1 MLGFARLIAMA
12 AVVAL
17 VGCARD
23 PFDASLTYA
32 IPSTFEAA
40 SDSKAA
46 PLSEWWR
53 RFGSEELNQYVV
65 AASVNNFDVAVAV
78 ASLDQAEAQAGIA
91 HAALFPMIGFA
102 SNASRTRS
110 SGTDVPGVISKGQ
123 TRNSFSPL
131 FNASYILD
139 VWGQNRDQLD
149 SALHNRNASAYQVE
163 VVRLTTQAAVVNSFL
178 QYAANYERVAVAK
191 ENLGDAER
199 VLKIIKQR
207 QAAGT
212 AAELDTAQQESL
224 VATQRAAIPAL
235 RLTAETSRT
244 ALALLLGRPPQG
256 FELNTKT
263 TRSLRF
269 PDVLPGLPSSLLFR
283 RPDVRAAEQ
292 QLEAQDADV
301 QVARKAFLPT
311 IQLTGDA
318 GFQSA
323 ALATLLRPESFIWS
337 IAAGVT
343 QPIFEGGR
351 LVEQLALSEA
361 QRQQLLETY
370 RKSIIQALTDVENAL
385 IGIRENSAREVAQRQ
400 VVSAAR
406 QALDLTKQRLDA
418 GTIDTTTL
426 LNAQIALFQA
436 QDSLVQVRLARL
448 QAIVS
453 LFQALGGDW
462 SEG

>member
-1 MLGFARLIAMA
+1 M
-12 AVVAL
+12 
-17 VGCARD
+17 
-23 PFDASLTYA
+23 
-32 IPSTFEAA
+32 
-40 SDSKAA
+40 
-46 PLSEWWR
+46 
-53 RFGSEELNQYVV
+53 
-65 AASVNNFDVAVAV
+65 
-78 ASLDQAEAQAGIA
+78 
-91 HAALFPMIGFA
+91 
-102 SNASRTRS
+102 
-110 SGTDVPGVISKGQ
+110 
-123 TRNSFSPL
+123 
-131 FNASYILD
+131 
-139 VWGQNRDQLD
+139 
-149 SALHNRNASAYQVE
+149 
-163 VVRLTTQAAVVNSFL
+163 